1 MNTEKNKCS
10 EEQIKKCHGDVTE
23 HPCDTDGCQKPGG
36 CSQEQIRKCHGD
48 MDVHPCDKKS

>member
-10 EEQIKKCHGDVTE
+10 QEQIKKCHGNVAE

-36 CSQEQIRKCHGD
+36 CSQEQIRKCHGGESE
-48 MDVHPCDKKS
+48 HPCEQKA